1 MMDASNTLLKR
12 LCAHVTGLNDDRL
25 VQHFQL
31 ALGLLNE
38 VPSLLPPLNNDHNT
52 VADKIKRR
60 LAREKRLDDA
70 ARFTAL
76 VNRLL
81 RSAVLQ
87 NKTSILTFFL
97 ALSRDDTATRTAV
110 RISGTSP
117 ATVQTPNENGVCNS
131 GGGGEVF
138 PLPPLHRHLEPCIS
152 SETAPGSAAHSCL
165 LADPRDTRS
174 LPGSG
179 SGTRLTRLAQM
190 YRGAAKKNPDSP
202 FAELQQQQSTTSYA
216 LKLPQQPQQQQQPQ
230 QLQPSKQQQKQ
241 SYFKNVMEVAE
252 KVLIREVLFI
262 FQGIEGSIIKFDASK
277 DTYRIDNKVR
287 LSASQKELI
296 LKLSD
301 VGWLYNK
308 VQSFCEWGGSVA
320 GSERTAGRSTAGLV
334 NQSLVL
340 ALREELTEYCRLIA
354 LLEAQIQ
361 EGGDTPLCEASSG
374 LTLRRLVM
382 WTLEPRARLLA
393 LVYLTHAA
401 RQVYGGACVSAIYQH
416 MQHGNPGHR
425 AVVRHVLT
433 LACTPVYVMLT
444 QWLLDGTL
452 DDPHHEFFIASDPT
466 VPDDKLWQD
475 KYSIRWSMLPSFINK
490 CQAEKVLASGKS
502 LNFLRNVC
510 HFRAPIAGRDAIK
523 TALQQTTVESLFT
536 PEENTQLDDLVALT
550 FRETSSHVLE
560 EILARHKLLDH
571 LRALR
576 RYLLLGQGDFIN
588 YLMQILNVELC
599 KPASNLYP
607 HNLSSLLET
616 AVAASNAQYE
626 EPDILQRLDVRLLEV
641 SPGDLGWD
649 VFSLDY
655 HVDGPIGTV
664 FTAECMQ
671 QYLMLFNAL
680 WKDKRM
686 EMILSDIWREQ
697 AATSKLCREL
707 PELGVVLHGVQ
718 LLTTEM
724 VHLVHQ
730 MEYYMTFE
738 VLECSWHGLMTTLKT
753 AHSLDQVI
761 DAHKHF
767 LDRIIAGALLDDQS
781 KQVRTH
787 LRTFYNLI
795 QNLRGLQERLS
806 LAVCSEVHARRT
818 HQEAV
823 KARTD
828 AGDFGTWAE
837 QEEIEKKRRKEFM
850 LKVVPKLKSDLRINT
865 QTYQD
870 MVQSFLLMLTQHD
883 DDNLHLLST
892 RLDFNEYYHRRDYR
906 LNQRLTYHHKRKSM
920 GTSFCQ

>member
-152 SETAPGSAAHSCL
+152 SETAPGSAAPSCL

-241 SYFKNVMEVAE
+241 SYFKNAVMEVAE

-599 KPASNLYP
+599 KPAKTRTPQLFFRNLRY
-607 HNLSSLLET
+607 HRISITLL
-616 AVAASNAQYE
+616 
-626 EPDILQRLDVRLLEV
+626 LQ
-641 SPGDLGWD
+641 
-649 VFSLDY
+649 
-655 HVDGPIGTV
+655 V

-781 KQVRTH
+781 KVSIAGRPFLGEYCFTTS
-787 LRTFYNLI
+787 LR
-795 QNLRGLQERLS
+795 
-806 LAVCSEVHARRT
+806 
-818 HQEAV
+818 
-823 KARTD
+823 
-828 AGDFGTWAE
+828 
-837 QEEIEKKRRKEFM
+837 
-850 LKVVPKLKSDLRINT
+850 
-865 QTYQD
+865 
-870 MVQSFLLMLTQHD
+870 
-883 DDNLHLLST
+883 
-892 RLDFNEYYHRRDYR
+892 
-906 LNQRLTYHHKRKSM
+906 
-920 GTSFCQ
+920 

>member
-12 LCAHVTGLNDDRL
+12 LCSHVTGINDDRL
-25 VQHFQL
+25 VTHFQL
-31 ALGLLNE
+31 AVSLLNE
-38 VPSLLPPLNNDHNT
+38 GPSHLSVKDHN
-52 VADKIKRR
+52 VAEKIKRR
-60 LAREKRLDDA
+60 LVREKRLEDA
-70 ARFTAL
+70 ARFSGL
-76 VNRLL
+76 MNRLL
-81 RSAVLQ
+81 KSAVLQ
-87 NKTSILTFFL
+87 NKTSILKFFL
-97 ALSRDDTATRTAV
+97 ALSQDNASYSSMRIGSPSSTARASHENGLCNGHRDDMLHLPKLHQHLDSSVPSENILA
-110 RISGTSP
+110 GTSP
-117 ATVQTPNENGVCNS
+117 KYIVPESIESRSSLAT
-131 GGGGEVF
+131 
-138 PLPPLHRHLEPCIS
+138 
-152 SETAPGSAAHSCL
+152 GSNRVS
-165 LADPRDTRS
+165 
-174 LPGSG
+174 
-179 SGTRLTRLAQM
+179 RLAEM
-190 YRGAAKKNPDSP
+190 YKVAARKIPDSP
-202 FAELQQQQSTTSYA
+202 FAELQHSSPTVDR
-216 LKLPQQPQQQQQPQ
+216 LKLHHQHHKNT
-230 QLQPSKQQQKQ
+230 S
-241 SYFKNVMEVAE
+241 FKEALIEVTE

-262 FQGIEGSIIKFDASK
+262 FQGIEGKIIKMDANK
-277 DTYRIDNKVR
+277 DGYRLDPKVR
-287 LSASQKELI
+287 LSHSQKEII

-308 VQSFCEWGGSVA
+308 VQNFCEWGGSIA
-320 GSERTAGRSTAGLV
+320 GNERTSDRTASGLV

-361 EGGDTPLCEASSG
+361 EGGDTPMGEPSGG

-382 WTLEPRARLLA
+382 WTLEPRARLRALA
-393 LVYLTHAA
+393 HLTHAA
-401 RQVYGGACVSAIYQH
+401 REVYGGACVSAIYQH
-416 MQHGNPGHR
+416 MHHGNPGHR
-425 AVVRHVLT
+425 AVVRHVLS
-433 LACTPVYVMLT
+433 LACTPMYVMLT

-452 DDPHHEFFIASDPT
+452 EDPHHEFFIASDPT

-490 CQAEKVLASGKS
+490 SQAQRVLASGKS

-536 PEENTQLDDLVALT
+536 QDESSQLDELIGLT
-550 FRETSSHVLE
+550 FRETSCHVLE
-560 EILARHKLLDH
+560 EILTRHKLMDH

-576 RYLLLGQGDFIN
+576 RYLLLGQGDFIH
-588 YLMQILNVELC
+588 YLMEILNPELGR
-599 KPASNLYP
+599 PATNLYP

-626 EPDILQRLDVRLLEV
+626 EPDILKRLDVRLLEI

-664 FTAECMQ
+664 FTGDCMR

-686 EMILSDIWREQ
+686 EMILSDIWKEQ
-697 AATSKLCREL
+697 AATSKLCRDL
-707 PELGVVLHGVQ
+707 PELGVVLHGLQ

-738 VLECSWHGLMTTLKT
+738 VLECSWHGLMTKLKS
-753 AHSLDQVI
+753 AQSLDDVI
-761 DAHKHF
+761 AAHNHF
-767 LDRIIAGALLDDQS
+767 LNRIVAGALLDAES

-787 LRTFYNLI
+787 LRTFYNII

-806 LAVCSEVHARRT
+806 VAVSTEVNARKNALAE
-818 HQEAV
+818 V

-828 AGDFGTWAE
+828 AGDFGTSVE
-837 QEEIEKKRRKEFM
+837 HQEIEKKRRKEFIS
-850 LKVVPKLKSDLRINT
+850 KVVPKLKSDLRINT
-865 QTYQD
+865 QTYRD
-870 MVQSFLLMLTQHD
+870 MVQSFLLMLTQHED
-883 DDNLHLLST
+883 QNLHLLST
-892 RLDFNEYYHRRDYR
+892 RLDFNEYYHNRDDR

>member
-12 LCAHVTGLNDDRL
+12 LCSHVTGINDERL
-25 VQHFQL
+25 AAHFRL
-31 ALGLLNE
+31 AVDLLNE
-38 VPSLLPPLNNDHNT
+38 GPPGLPVKDHNV

-60 LAREKRLDDA
+60 LAREKRLEDA
-70 ARFTAL
+70 ARFSGL
-76 VNRLL
+76 MNKLL
-81 RSAVLQ
+81 KSAVLR
-87 NKTSILTFFL
+87 NKTSILSFFL
-97 ALSRDDTATRTAV
+97 ALSQDSSSHSGL
-110 RISGTSP
+110 RISAHSS
-117 ATVQTPNENGVCNS
+117 AAQILQFENGLCNGHGS
-131 GGGGEVF
+131 EELF
-138 PLPPLHRHLEPCIS
+138 QMPKLHQNVDAGICTEDVLVSASPSCIV
-152 SETAPGSAAHSCL
+152 PGSKEDGSSHV
-165 LADPRDTRS
+165 
-174 LPGSG
+174 SG
-179 SGTRLTRLAQM
+179 SNRVSRLAAM
-190 YRGAAKKNPDSP
+190 YKGAANANPESP
-202 FAELQQQQSTTSYA
+202 FAELQQHSPTVERLKFSQQSHKKTATKEA
-216 LKLPQQPQQQQQPQ
+216 LI
-230 QLQPSKQQQKQ
+230 
-241 SYFKNVMEVAE
+241 EVTE

-262 FQGIEGSIIKFDASK
+262 FQGIEGKIIKMDANK
-277 DTYRIDNKVR
+277 DGYRLDPKVR
-287 LSASQKELI
+287 LSRSQKEII

-301 VGWLYNK
+301 VGWLYNQ
-308 VQSFCEWGGSVA
+308 VQNYCEWGGVIA
-320 GSERTAGRSTAGLV
+320 GNERSSDRTAAGLV

-340 ALREELTEYCRLIA
+340 ALREELSEYCRLIA

-361 EGGDTPLCEASSG
+361 EGGDTPMGEPSGG

-382 WTLEPRARLLA
+382 WTLEPRSRLRALA
-393 LVYLTHAA
+393 LLTYAA
-401 RQVYGGACVSAIYQH
+401 REVYGGACVSGIYQH
-416 MQHGNPGHR
+416 MHHGNPGHK

-433 LACTPVYVMLT
+433 LACTPLYVMLT

-452 DDPHHEFFIASDPT
+452 EDPHHEFFIASDPT

-475 KYSIRWSMLPSFINK
+475 KYSIRWCMLPTFINK
-490 CQAEKVLASGKS
+490 SQAQKVLASGKS

-523 TALQQTTVESLFT
+523 ASLQQTTVESLFT
-536 PEENTQLDDLVALT
+536 QDENSQLDHLVGLT
-550 FRETSSHVLE
+550 FRETSRHVLE
-560 EILARHKLLDH
+560 EILTRHKLMDH

-576 RYLLLGQGDFIN
+576 RYLLLGQGDFIH
-588 YLMQILNVELC
+588 YLMEILNPELG
-599 KPASNLYP
+599 KPATNLYP

-616 AVAASNAQYE
+616 AIAASNAQYE
-626 EPDILQRLDVRLLEV
+626 EPDILKRLDVRLLEI

-664 FTAECMQ
+664 FTAECMR

-686 EMILSDIWREQ
+686 EMILSDIWKEQ
-697 AATSKLCREL
+697 AATSKLCRDL

-738 VLECSWHGLMTTLKT
+738 VLECSWHGLMSKLKT
-753 AHSLDQVI
+753 AQSLDDVI
-761 DAHKHF
+761 AAHNHF
-767 LDRIIAGALLDDQS
+767 LNRIVAGALLDADS
-781 KQVRTH
+781 KHVRTH

-806 LAVCSEVHARRT
+806 VAVSAEVNARRNALS
-818 HQEAV
+818 EV
-823 KARTD
+823 KARTE
-828 AGDFGTWAE
+828 AGEFGTSSDQ
-837 QEEIEKKRRKEFM
+837 QEAEKKRRKEF
-850 LKVVPKLKSDLRINT
+850 LSKIVPKLKSDLRINT

-883 DDNLHLLST
+883 DQSLHLLST
-892 RLDFNEYYHRRDYR
+892 RLDFNEYYHRRDHR